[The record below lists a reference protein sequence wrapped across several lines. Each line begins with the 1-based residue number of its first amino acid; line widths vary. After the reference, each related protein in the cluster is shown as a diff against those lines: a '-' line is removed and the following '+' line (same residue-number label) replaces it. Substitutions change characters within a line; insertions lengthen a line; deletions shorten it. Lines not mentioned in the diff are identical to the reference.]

1 VLTDPNVNAPTVL
14 SLGAHR
20 PLAETDPEVVAAT
33 AAELRGQRPTG
44 K

>member
-1 VLTDPNVNAPTVL
+1 VLTDPNVNAPL